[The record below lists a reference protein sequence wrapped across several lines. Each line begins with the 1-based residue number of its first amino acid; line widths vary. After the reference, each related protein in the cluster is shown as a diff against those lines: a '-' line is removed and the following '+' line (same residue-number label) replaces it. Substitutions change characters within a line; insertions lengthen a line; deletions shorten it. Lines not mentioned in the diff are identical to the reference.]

1 MVEAKKGKTK
11 KENIE
16 EASASTEKEKVE
28 QIDTET
34 TDEKI
39 KKVGNKISEV
49 ADKGMDV
56 LKDVFEK
63 VKDFSTDAAELTK
76 LKVEISNY
84 KNDRKKMYQAMG
96 EKLWDLKKS
105 KKFSEIETTF
115 DEEFEKIKTLE
126 KKIAQKEKE
135 ASKISL

>member
-1 MVEAKKGKTK
+1 MVEAKKTKTK
-11 KENIE
+11 KETTKK
-16 EASASTEKEKVE
+16 ASAPPKSEKTEQKSSESTE
-28 QIDTET
+28 
-34 TDEKI
+34 EKI
-39 KKVGNKISEV
+39 KKVGDKISEV

-105 KKFSEIETTF
+105 NKFSGIETAF
-115 DEEFEKIKTLE
+115 DEEFEKITALE